1 MLSRLSQISYT
12 ADVGEGGGGVSDTML
27 TLGSGGVR
35 DKSNKKVTHIQ
46 VLRQQ
51 IEGLQKLWKTCRH
64 NTP

>member
-12 ADVGEGGGGVSDTML
+12 ADAGAGEGVSDTML

-51 IEGLQKLWKTCRH
+51 IEGVQQFWKII
-64 NTP
+64 